1 MEKNQYKLCLEVLR
15 RLSKTGVLKD
25 VILVGSWCLPF
36 YRDYFASIRYSPS
49 IMTRDVDFLVIS
61 PKDIRVQVD
70 IPMLLK
76 DIGFVIRHQGAKGYI
91 KLEHPDLMIEF
102 LSPEKGRGT
111 DEPVNIPKLG
121 VNAQALRYL
130 NFLVSDIITVN
141 VEGCALRLPHPV
153 YFALHKLIV
162 SQRRPKKEKADKD
175 KEAAVMLLRA
185 LIKKGDAGLIK
196 SIFDATLPAWRK
208 TIINGLQ
215 NLEDKDIVKVLV

>member
-36 YRDYFASIRYSPS
+36 YREYFASIRYSPS
-49 IMTRDVDFLVIS
+49 IRTRDVDFLVMS
-61 PKDIRVQVD
+61 PKDIHVTVD
-70 IPMLLK
+70 IPSLLK
-76 DIGFVIRHQGAKGYI
+76 DIGFVMTHQGAKGYI
-91 KLEHPDLMIEF
+91 KLEHPDLMVEF

-111 DEPVNIPKLG
+111 DEPVKIPKLG

-130 NFLVSDIITVN
+130 NFLVTDVITVDI
-141 VEGCALRLPHPV
+141 EGFALRLPHPV

-175 KEAAVMLLRA
+175 KEAAMMLLRA
-185 LIKKGDAGLIK
+185 LIKKGDTLLIK
-196 SIFDATLPAWRK
+196 SIFDSTLPAWRK

-215 NLEDKDIVKVLV
+215 NPEDKNILKVLV